1 MAEPKSRLEIFLSA
15 IQVLTV
21 VAGVVVSVLSF
32 NYTRIKEAEVRAI
45 AADKPFVD
53 LRRKTY
59 LEAVKTAAI
68 IANPDGRTDEE
79 MAKARRRFRELY
91 VAELTMVE
99 DQQVAVKMR
108 DLASAVDSE
117 LLRLNESQL
126 GALRLAQA
134 LKAGYVNPRVEMP
147 AASAAP

>member
-68 IANPDGRTDEE
+68 IANPDGRTDDE

-117 LLRLNESQL
+117 LLKLNESQL

-147 AASAAP
+147 TASAAP